1 MADRAGGASAAQRAI
16 RASRA
21 VRARRDYGLVA
32 QEGHQ
37 AAYWQ
42 WAAWRRRAGPQRRD
56 LEPLATLEPLWWQ
69 ACAEL
74 APGEG

>member
-37 AAYWQ
+37 AAFQ
-42 WAAWRRRAGPQRRD
+42 AWRAWQRGAAPQRRD
-56 LEPLATLEPLWWQ
+56 LEPLAALEPLWEA
-69 ACAEL
+69 ACGEL
-74 APGEG
+74 APVEG